1 MKESNM
7 NIQLKQSEI
16 EAALRLYVL
25 AQGISL
31 DGKVLTIDFTAGRKA
46 GGLIADLTIDNAPV
60 GITIPGFTTSEDK
73 SEVVGSVA
81 TATSTSGVEA
91 DPVVAADPVV
101 TEAVAEVVEG
111 VTESKDP
118 APSLFGG

>member
-31 DGKVLTIDFTAGRKA
+31 DGKYLNIDFTAGRKA

-60 GITIPGFTTSEDK
+60 GIAIPGFTMSEDK
-73 SEVVGSVA
+73 SEVVGMVA
-81 TATSTSGVEA
+81 TATSTSGAEA
-91 DPVVAADPVV
+91 SQAPAADPVV
-101 TEAVAEVVEG
+101 TEAAAEVVEG
-111 VTESKDP
+111 VAESKDP